1 MDLYR
6 WLLRKYIAPYLGKV
20 ALGQLSTPMV
30 RQWRSDLLRDGVS
43 VSVAAKAYRLLRSVL
58 MTAVED
64 DKILSR
70 NPCRIRGAGDE
81 HAGEQPVLTIGQ
93 VLGLAELLGRR
104 PLGNIRKLPGYGYR
118 PRFAREGT
126 RRTAPEVY
134 ASRPAAESALWS
146 LMIDGRAEA
155 SHDRRYGALVLLATF
170 ASLRWGEVTALRR
183 CDLDLTACTVRVRAA
198 FVERSTGGLVLGPPK
213 SDAGRRVVGFP
224 PSIVPALRDHLA
236 QFVGPEPALCCSQ
249 GSRVAR
255 YAAATS
261 TSCRLAVRG
270 ACDRRGRAPR
280 SRPSAQRKL
289 PGSHQR
295 GRTA

>member
-1 MDLYR
+1 M
-6 WLLRKYIAPYLGKV
+6 
-20 ALGQLSTPMV
+20 
-30 RQWRSDLLRDGVS
+30 
-43 VSVAAKAYRLLRSVL
+43 
-58 MTAVED
+58 
-64 DKILSR
+64 
-70 NPCRIRGAGDE
+70 
-81 HAGEQPVLTIGQ
+81 
-93 VLGLAELLGRR
+93 
-104 PLGNIRKLPGYGYR
+104 
-118 PRFAREGT
+118 
-126 RRTAPEVY
+126 RTAPEVH

-170 ASLRWGEVTALRR
+170 ASLRLGEVTALRR

-236 QFVGPEPALCCSQ
+236 QFVGPEPGRSAVHRGQ
-249 GSRVAR
+249 GWPDTPQQLQQAVG
-255 YAAATS
+255 
-261 TSCRLAVRG
+261 LAVRG

-280 SRPSAQRKL
+280 SRPSAQRKP
-289 PGSHQR
+289 PGSYRR